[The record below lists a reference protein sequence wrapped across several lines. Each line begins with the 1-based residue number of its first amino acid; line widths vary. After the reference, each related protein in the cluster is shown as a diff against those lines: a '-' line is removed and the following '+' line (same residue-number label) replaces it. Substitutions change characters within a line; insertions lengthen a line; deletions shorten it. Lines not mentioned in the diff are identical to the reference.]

1 LQIVLARRSEI
12 DRNLNRAAVIE
23 VHAADISARDNSAL
37 ASAGSAI
44 KGTALE
50 LFEKGMIDEKEVLR
64 LVYKYLSE
72 EAPEQPD
79 PLTT

>member
-1 LQIVLARRSEI
+1 M
-12 DRNLNRAAVIE
+12 IE
-23 VHAADISARDNSAL
+23 VHASDISARDNSAL

-50 LFEKGMIDEKEVLR
+50 LYEKGMIDKEEVLR

-72 EAPEQPD
+72 EAPVNKD
-79 PLTT
+79 MKVDSR